1 MSVVLWVWLA
11 CATGA
16 IALGTVRLW
25 RRLSPRMFLRLAV
38 PPVAL
43 AATLACAIAPL
54 ERRSWMADLTED
66 RRNSLSSLSKKV
78 IDQADQDVR
87 ISAFFVPNRPGWE
100 RPTTLIKGY
109 ERLSS
114 RVKVRFVDPN
124 KRPGLA
130 RQYGVQFFG
139 QVVAEGRG
147 RREIANFADE
157 IDVTGAV
164 LRLTRQGDPHLCFV
178 TGHGERRIGEGA
190 ELDEMQRG
198 LSRSHMRT
206 RTISLAAT
214 VNRLTGATRPSC
226 SGPRFLC
233 SRQNGSAGKP
243 SSTRMGRR
251 WCCRR
256 RVALR

>member
-16 IALGTVRLW
+16 IAPGTVRLW

-78 IDQADQDVR
+78 IGQADQDVR

-109 ERLSS
+109 
-114 RVKVRFVDPN
+114 
-124 KRPGLA
+124 
-130 RQYGVQFFG
+130 
-139 QVVAEGRG
+139 
-147 RREIANFADE
+147 
-157 IDVTGAV
+157 GAV
-164 LRLTRQGDPHLCFV
+164 LRLTRQGDPHSASSRD
-178 TGHGERRIGEGA
+178 TESGE
-190 ELDEMQRG
+190 
-198 LSRSHMRT
+198 
-206 RTISLAAT
+206 
-214 VNRLTGATRPSC
+214 
-226 SGPRFLC
+226 
-233 SRQNGSAGKP
+233 SAKVP
-243 SSTRMGRR
+243 NSTR
-251 WCCRR
+251 CSEDCREAICGPGPSPWPR
-256 RVALR
+256 P